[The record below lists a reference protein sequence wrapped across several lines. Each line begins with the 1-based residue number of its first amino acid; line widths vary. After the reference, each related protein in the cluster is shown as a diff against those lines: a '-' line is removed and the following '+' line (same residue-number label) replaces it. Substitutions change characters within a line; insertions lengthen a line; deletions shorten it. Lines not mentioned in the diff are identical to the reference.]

1 MENLSVDSLINVICE
16 LLSDETSFAV
26 STETEYTY
34 YHPSKRIDL
43 KINPGD
49 PVKEGTITHKALIRK
64 QKVSEFINRDVFGV
78 PYHGTAIPYFHEG
91 KIKGCITAISP
102 ALADAKSVVTIKL
115 NDRWVPIPF
124 SDVIYIEARDRK
136 TYVFAKDAMGTHK
149 YTLNEFEYFLPK
161 DFFVRCHRSFIV
173 NVHYIKEI
181 YPDTHST
188 FILAMENKT
197 RVPVSQ
203 SYSSYFR
210 KLLLF

>member
-1 MENLSVDSLINVICE
+1 MELLTVDSLLNVISE

-26 STETEYTY
+26 SNETEYIY
-34 YHPSKRIDL
+34 YHSSKRIDL
-43 KINPGD
+43 KIKPGD
-49 PVKEGTITHKALIRK
+49 PVKEGTITYKALTSK
-64 QKVSEFINRDVFGV
+64 QKVSEFITRDVLGV
-78 PYHGTAIPYFHEG
+78 PYHGIAVPYYHEG
-91 KIKGCITAISP
+91 KMKGCITAIFP
-102 ALADAKSVVTIKL
+102 ALADAKSVVTVKL
-115 NDRWVPIPF
+115 NDGWVPIPF

-136 TYVFAKDAMGTHK
+136 TYVFGKETIGTHR

-188 FILAMENKT
+188 FILVMKNNTK
-197 RVPVSQ
+197 VPVSQ

>member
-1 MENLSVDSLINVICE
+1 MEFLTVDSLINVICE

-26 STETEYTY
+26 SNETEYTY

-43 KINPGD
+43 RINPGD

-78 PYHGTAIPYFHEG
+78 PYHGMAIPYFQDG
-91 KIKGCITAISP
+91 KVKGCITAVFP
-102 ALADAKSVVTIKL
+102 ALTDAKSVVTIKL
-115 NDRWVPIPF
+115 NDGWVPIPF

-136 TYVFAKDAMGTHK
+136 TYVFAKDNMGTHK

-188 FILAMENKT
+188 FILAMTNNT